1 MGRGR
6 GQKSRKIKGGG
17 AGGVGGLSLPFA
29 CLAAGLAWRLPAVRP
44 APAWPACAGP
54 CRPAMAWL
62 PCQGAGRG
70 LGYRGLAVLC
80 RPVLCRPVLGWL
92 PWLSC
97 LVLCCPVLS
106 WPSWAWVFWRKRIT
120 FGFGGGKG
128 KKRKGGVMEP
138 LYPTHS
144 HNPRPPQPL
153 QPTPLAFPS

>member
-70 LGYRGLAVLC
+70 LGYRGLAVLAVLSWAGC
-80 RPVLCRPVLGWL
+80 LGCPVL
-92 PWLSC
+92 SC
-97 LVLCCPVLS
+97 AVLCCPGRPGLG
-106 WPSWAWVFWRKRIT
+106 VFWRKRIT
-120 FGFGGGKG
+120 FGFGGGEG
-128 KKRKGGVMEP
+128 EEDEGGVMEP

-144 HNPRPPQPL
+144 HNPRPPSPSSPPPL
-153 QPTPLAFPS
+153 LFPLDFFT